1 MPAMA
6 SPSQDRSSP
15 EPGTAAPPSHRLR
28 THGPGAPDRADVET
42 FIRDVYRERYGADVT
57 AFAPILV
64 SLADDKGVVTAAAG
78 YRAGDRGPLFL
89 EQYLSAP
96 IETYL
101 VQGPSALPERR
112 RLVEVGHL
120 AATRAGAGR
129 HLILMLGPHLAAQ
142 GFQWVIG
149 TLTQELRQLFL
160 RLGVAPLSLAEAD
173 PALLG
178 EEIARWGSYYDHRP
192 VVLAGR
198 IDVALQAFSR
208 RRLLP

>member
-6 SPSQDRSSP
+6 SPAQDRTRFP
-15 EPGTAAPPSHRLR
+15 EPGTAASPSRLR
-28 THGPGAPDRADVET
+28 THRPGTPDRADVET

-64 SLADDKGVVTAAAG
+64 SLADEKGMLIAAAG
-78 YRAGDRGPLFL
+78 YRPGNEGRLFL
-89 EQYLSAP
+89 ERYLSAP

-160 RLGVAPLSLAEAD
+160 RLGIAPLSLAEAD

-178 EEIARWGSYYDHRP
+178 DEIARWGSYYDHRP

-198 IDVALQAFSR
+198 IDVALQVFSR

>member
-1 MPAMA
+1 MLAMA
-6 SPSQDRSSP
+6 SSSRDRNP
-15 EPGTAAPPSHRLR
+15 LLPARVAAEASLR
-28 THGPGAPDRADVET
+28 THGPGAPDRADVEA
-42 FIRDVYRERYGADVT
+42 FIRAVYRERYGADVNQ
-57 AFAPILV
+57 FAPMLV
-64 SLADDKGVVTAAAG
+64 SLADDQGEVIAAAG
-78 YRAGDRGPLFL
+78 YRPGDRGPLFL

-101 VQGPSALPERR
+101 VQGPTALPERN

-129 HLILMLGPHLAAQ
+129 RLILLLGPHLAAV

-160 RLGVAPLSLAEAD
+160 RLGIVPLSLAEAD
-173 PALLG
+173 PAVLG
-178 EEIARWGSYYDHRP
+178 TEIARWGSYYDHRP

-208 RRLLP
+208 RRASS

>member
-1 MPAMA
+1 MLAMA
-6 SPSQDRSSP
+6 SSSRDRNP
-15 EPGTAAPPSHRLR
+15 LLPARVAAEASLR
-28 THGPGAPDRADVET
+28 THGPGAPDRADVEA
-42 FIRDVYRERYGADVT
+42 FIRAVYRERYGADVNQ
-57 AFAPILV
+57 FAPVLV
-64 SLADDKGVVTAAAG
+64 SLADEHGDVIAAAG

-89 EQYLSAP
+89 ERYLAAP

-101 VQGPSALPERR
+101 VEGPSVLPERS

-129 HLILMLGPHLAAQ
+129 RLILLLGPHLAAL

-160 RLGVAPLSLAEAD
+160 RLGVVPHSLAEAD

-178 EEIARWGSYYDHRP
+178 AEISRWGSYYDHRP

-208 RRLLP
+208 LRTLP

>member
-1 MPAMA
+1 
-6 SPSQDRSSP
+6 
-15 EPGTAAPPSHRLR
+15 LR
-28 THGPGAPDRADVET
+28 THGPGAPDRAEVEA
-42 FIRDVYRERYGADVT
+42 FIRAVYRERYGADVNQ
-57 AFAPILV
+57 FAPMLV
-64 SLADDKGVVTAAAG
+64 SVADDKGEVIAAAG
-78 YRAGDRGPLFL
+78 YRPGDRGPLFL

-101 VQGPSALPERR
+101 VQGPTALPERN

-120 AATRAGAGR
+120 AAMRAGAGR
-129 HLILMLGPHLAAQ
+129 RLVLLLGPHLAAL
-142 GFQWVIG
+142 GFQWAIG

-160 RLGVAPLSLAEAD
+160 RLGVVPLSLAEAD

-178 EEIARWGSYYDHRP
+178 AEIARWGSYYDHRP

-208 RRLLP
+208 RRALL